1 MSGESATHF
10 KADLISYLTAYNA
23 RPLEEWVDVIRDHDL
38 SETKY
43 VLPSQ
48 SVGGSPQVTPGGL
61 AGLGCRGLGR
71 G

>member
-23 RPLEEWVDVIRDHDL
+23 PPLKEWIDIIRDHDL

-43 VLPSQ
+43 VSSSQ
-48 SVGGSPQVTPGGL
+48 LGGLTVGGAQEPRGSGVQ
-61 AGLGCRGLGR
+61 GLGEAE
-71 G
+71 